1 MMVSISPIGALGSMK
16 EDTVVSELISDL
28 EESSDIFRVSN
39 PFSMMVSPDILMP
52 SKPFSITVSSCTTVC
67 AIKEVQV
74 DKVKINPTNRLIMD
88 FKFDTSFVLTK
99 ILQFLC

>member
-1 MMVSISPIGALGSMK
+1 V
-16 EDTVVSELISDL
+16 
-28 EESSDIFRVSN
+28 
-39 PFSMMVSPDILMP
+39 
-52 SKPFSITVSSCTTVC
+52 VC

-99 ILQFLC
+99 IL